1 MLPVVNVITVIHIS
15 NIMIIKHHTTF
26 FFKVNSIFLKIG
38 IFRGNI
44 CIGVQIVPTWRN
56 SHEKDVL
63 I

>member
-1 MLPVVNVITVIHIS
+1 
-15 NIMIIKHHTTF
+15 MIIKHHTTF
-26 FFKVNSIFLKIG
+26 FYKVNSIFFKIG